1 MNMENRKI
9 KIGLNAS
16 FARKPNTGI
25 GQVTLNVLREL
36 AVYPDID
43 FVLYLE
49 EDIPT
54 ALLALPKNFSK
65 RIFLPRWKRD
75 DLIRKIWWE
84 KFMLPRAV
92 KDDGCDV
99 LLSMY
104 QCPTRIEPY
113 EEVMHIMIV
122 HDIIPKFFSQYLDNI
137 RKKIYWKLTEKAIR
151 KADKIIAVSKHT
163 EKDLIEQLKIHG
175 KKITVSYID
184 VDAIYKQPVAAKNNV
199 RVLKKYKLKP
209 GYILAGGGYETR
221 KNVEG
226 VVRAYKFL
234 LERNAKL
241 HFIAELPKLVI
252 YGKIMS
258 EKLSLALDIQKLLRE
273 LDLTT
278 HAKLLDLVPQ
288 KDLPAVFFNASVFVY
303 PSYYE
308 GFGMPVLEAMN
319 LGKPV
324 ITSKTSSLPEVG
336 GDGVLYCDPKDPH
349 DIAMV
354 MKNVLENHDLRQTL
368 SIRAKLQAQKFSW
381 QKFCEKIIEISK
393 QINYND

>member
-1 MNMENRKI
+1 MENRKT
-9 KIGLNAS
+9 KIGINAS
-16 FARKPNTGI
+16 FIRKPNTGI
-25 GQVTLNVLREL
+25 GQVTLNVLREFSKREDL
-36 AVYPDID
+36 D
-43 FVLYLE
+43 FILYLE
-49 EDIPT
+49 EDLP
-54 ALLALPKNFSK
+54 ADLFLPKNFKK
-65 RIFLPRWKRD
+65 RIFLPPWKRD

-84 KFMLPRAV
+84 KYALPKAV
-92 KDDGCDV
+92 KRDGCDV

-104 QCPTRIEPY
+104 QCPTLIEPY
-113 EEVMHIMIV
+113 EEVQHIMIV
-122 HDIIPKFFSQYLDNI
+122 HDIIPKFFPDYLDNI
-137 RKKIYWKLTEKAIR
+137 RKKFYWQLTEKAIR
-151 KADKIIAVSKHT
+151 KADKLMTVSQHT

-184 VDAIYKQPVAAKNNV
+184 VDENYKKSITPEHSA

-209 GYILAGGGYETR
+209 GYILAGGGYEAR

-226 VVRAYKFL
+226 AVRAYKLL
-234 LERNAKL
+234 LERNTKL

-252 YGKIMS
+252 YGKIMP
-258 EKLSLALDIQKLLRE
+258 EKLSLALDIRKLLRE

-278 HAKLLDLVPQ
+278 HVKLLDLVPQ
-288 KDLPAVFFNASVFVY
+288 KDLPTIFENASVFVY

-336 GDGVLYCDPKDPH
+336 GDGVLYCDPKDAN

-354 MKNVLENHDLRQTL
+354 LKNVLENHELRQAL
-368 SIRAKLQAQKFSW
+368 STRARLQAQKFSW